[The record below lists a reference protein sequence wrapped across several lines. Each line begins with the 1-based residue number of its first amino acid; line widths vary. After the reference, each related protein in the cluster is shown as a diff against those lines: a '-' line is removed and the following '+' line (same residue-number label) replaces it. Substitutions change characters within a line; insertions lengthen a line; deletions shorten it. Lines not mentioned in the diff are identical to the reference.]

1 MRRANTP
8 RKKSRPPAGDLA
20 ASTAIPEDVVLVHAR
35 EREAAVSA
43 AASHSPRQELK
54 MSLPISAKDV
64 VVFRP
69 YTYALEL
76 AKKSEAKLLTE
87 AQAKLEAAKEALTL
101 AEKRG
106 SKMVADAEAE
116 LAKNTEQAVYGVK
129 VPTTRSRAAATRDID
144 SEAIPRNSNLDLV
157 NAALTGE
164 LTDEEQTLL
173 QLLQAQL
180 EAGETPETADW
191 DKAWELAKTIPASAR
206 LIANRTYR
214 WEMERFHLIRHHVQI
229 EGQKFPLSEAVANR
243 IPDTDRALLSAKIVE
258 LLTPSE
264 DQVKN

>member
-1 MRRANTP
+1 
-8 RKKSRPPAGDLA
+8 
-20 ASTAIPEDVVLVHAR
+20 
-35 EREAAVSA
+35 
-43 AASHSPRQELK
+43 

-64 VVFRP
+64 IVFRP
-69 YTYALEL
+69 YDYALEL
-76 AKKSEAKLLTE
+76 AKKSEVKLLAD
-87 AQAKLEAAKEALTL
+87 AQAKLDAAKGDEDVQAAKDALAA

-106 SKMVADAEAE
+106 AKMVADAEAE
-116 LAKNTEQAVYGVK
+116 LAKHPEQALYGVK

-164 LTDEEQTLL
+164 LTNDEETLL

-180 EAGETPETADW
+180 EAGETPEPADW

-214 WEMERFHLIRHHVQI
+214 WEMERFHLIRHHVTV
-229 EGQKFPLSEAVANR
+229 EGQKFPLSEAVANK

-258 LLTPSE
+258 LLTPTE
-264 DQVKN
+264 EQVKN

>member
-1 MRRANTP
+1 
-8 RKKSRPPAGDLA
+8 
-20 ASTAIPEDVVLVHAR
+20 
-35 EREAAVSA
+35 
-43 AASHSPRQELK
+43 

-76 AKKSEAKLLTE
+76 ARKSEAKLLSE
-87 AQAKLEAAKEALTL
+87 AQAKLEAAKGDDEVAAAKEALAL

-106 SKMVADAEAE
+106 AKMVADAEAE

-214 WEMERFHLIRHHVQI
+214 WEMERFHLIRHHAQI
-229 EGQKFPLSEAVANR
+229 EGQKFPLSEAVANK